1 MVHSLASVAVIAAT
15 KRCMLLL
22 LPLLLLL
29 LLQALAALGITR
41 PSKIQAASY
50 QSVLEGHHCVIAE
63 QTGSGKTLAYL
74 LPLVQR

>member
-1 MVHSLASVAVIAAT
+1 LLSSTIYFEAMANLCSDTAAT
-15 KRCMLLL
+15 RV
-22 LPLLLLL
+22 
-29 LLQALAALGITR
+29 LQALAALGITR